1 MWLPCFYTPSVM
13 NRAERNCNPLNIRRT
28 SDKWQGQRDKQS
40 DPEFVQFESSSY
52 GIRAAVKILRTYQK
66 KYGCRTVEDIVSRWA
81 PPSENNTAG
90 YIRYVC
96 ASMYVERDTPLNLE
110 DNDTMSRLVKA
121 MAFFE
126 SGCIIDSKFI
136 RDIAEQTI

>member
-1 MWLPCFYTPSVM
+1 M

-28 SDKWQGQRDKQS
+28 SDKWQGQRARQE
-40 DPEFVQFESSSY
+40 DPEFVQFENSSY

-66 KYGCRTVEDIVSRWA
+66 KYDCRTVEDIVSRWA

-110 DNDTMSRLVKA
+110 DNDIMARLVRA

-126 SGCIIDSKFI
+126 SGCIIDTQSI
-136 RDIAEQTI
+136 RFIAEQTI